1 MLKISLLKSLLA
13 EITACT
19 GVFLIT
25 IGLLFFTTWEI
36 ALIFFGG
43 FLMIAGAY
51 ISNTMNMEE
60 FINEK

>member
-1 MLKISLLKSLLA
+1 MNLFKSLLA
-13 EITACT
+13 EIAVCS
-19 GVFLIT
+19 GVLFIT
-25 IGLLFFTTWEI
+25 IGLLFFATWEI

-60 FINEK
+60 FLNEK

>member
-1 MLKISLLKSLLA
+1 MNLVKDLLA
-13 EITACT
+13 EITVCS
-19 GVFLIT
+19 GVLFIT
-25 IGLLFFTTWEI
+25 IGLLFFATWEI